1 MGSVVPQITQRTW
14 QEKEPVSKAATS
26 MHPKWVIS
34 ITVSSKSVF
43 RCFSAIW
50 RHSEINF
57 FFFSKVYYWKWP
69 HLIDHYSGKDV
80 CDDVII
86 EIERRGN
93 HITPC
98 SAGTGGQREERARGV
113 GTQGLI
119 CRRARHK
126 GSRHTWRALSFHQ
139 GFWKIIPN
147 LSVLTYKW
155 AVPRES
161 SRLDLRK
168 IYWVTVTEFVWA
180 DRY

>member
-1 MGSVVPQITQRTW
+1 MKRIWKMGFWFTVPLWRELKKNSRGTMGSVEPQITQRTW

-69 HLIDHYSGKDV
+69 HLIDHCSGKDV

-93 HITPC
+93 HTTPC
-98 SAGTGGQREERARGV
+98 SIGTGGQREELACGV
-113 GTQGLI
+113 GMQKLI
-119 CRRARHK
+119 CRRART
-126 GSRHTWRALSFHQ
+126 G
-139 GFWKIIPN
+139 
-147 LSVLTYKW
+147 
-155 AVPRES
+155 E
-161 SRLDLRK
+161 
-168 IYWVTVTEFVWA
+168 A
-180 DRY
+180 DIHDEL